1 MGIIKLGRK
10 VRQARNFVKS
20 GSDFVAPHVD
30 QLQEQVNLWAPR
42 VTDAATQVKQLIV
55 EEAPVKAGIAKE
67 KAASI
72 VENSKTLEGA
82 REDALLLKEQLAA
95 RAAEVANEASTRVS
109 EAAALTADHV
119 DQASKVAAETSEKAS
134 KHASKRAHKR
144 ADKVAK
150 RAAKAAAKAD
160 RHAGK
165 AQKPHRGLKFFLVVG
180 PLLAIGA
187 AAGAV
192 ASVPVSNQLLA
203 AQVEQQQSQQASQN
217 EQFGRDM
224 QAPGGQDG
232 ESGSSGESASGST
245 GSGSAESGSSNGSAS
260 GGSSS
265 GSSVDAQGQPGGD
278 APGGMMGGFNRAV
291 SYVSSVNA
299 TVNLKVVGQLL
310 LIGLGLTLAAAL
322 VAVIFVMRYEPLQI
336 LADRS

>member
-187 AAGAV
+187 A
-192 ASVPVSNQLLA
+192 
-203 AQVEQQQSQQASQN
+203 
-217 EQFGRDM
+217 
-224 QAPGGQDG
+224 
-232 ESGSSGESASGST
+232 
-245 GSGSAESGSSNGSAS
+245 
-260 GGSSS
+260 
-265 GSSVDAQGQPGGD
+265 
-278 APGGMMGGFNRAV
+278 
-291 SYVSSVNA
+291 
-299 TVNLKVVGQLL
+299 
-310 LIGLGLTLAAAL
+310 
-322 VAVIFVMRYEPLQI
+322 VAVIYRRSQPIEDPWAEEYWEDVDFRGTSSDDLKEHAAETVSDVVDKANEAAAKV
-336 LADRS
+336 ADKLGK